1 MAYNF
6 IPFNQKV
13 KEITD
18 WLQHEHQGLRTGRAT
33 PSILDRVSVE
43 SYGAQM
49 QINQIGSISIEDART
64 LRISPWDMSQAKNI
78 EQAIQQSDLGL
89 SVSIDDKGLRVKFPE
104 LTSERRA
111 GLVKV
116 AKQKLED
123 ARVSLRSERERVWD
137 DIQKKEKEGGMSEDE
152 KFRLKEQ
159 MQKIV
164 DETNK
169 KLEEMT
175 EKKEQEIA
183 A

>member
-1 MAYNF
+1 
-6 IPFNQKV
+6 
-13 KEITD
+13 
-18 WLQHEHQGLRTGRAT
+18 
-33 PSILDRVSVE
+33 
-43 SYGAQM
+43 
-49 QINQIGSISIEDART
+49 
-64 LRISPWDMSQAKNI
+64 MSQAKNI